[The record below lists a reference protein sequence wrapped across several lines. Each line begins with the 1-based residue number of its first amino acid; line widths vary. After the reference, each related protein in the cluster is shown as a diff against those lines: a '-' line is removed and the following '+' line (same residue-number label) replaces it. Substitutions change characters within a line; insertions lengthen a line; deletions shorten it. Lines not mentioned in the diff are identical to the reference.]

1 MVYTQP
7 LYKLHRI
14 NNGITHYKNLHS
26 LPLKKQGT
34 QSNPRHLF
42 KSQTWNK
49 CTDIMHTQKYRDK
62 IHMLIDKIFHF
73 NPQWNLIF
81 LALIF
86 QTLIDKISFTSIRT
100 VSSRRLSPHLL
111 PFHHWCNRRD
121 QFKPWMRFLPSK
133 SHVTRCVL
141 NSPID
146 MNRQKIH

>member
-1 MVYTQP
+1 MVSCTKKIHWTKISIAY
-7 LYKLHRI
+7 LS
-14 NNGITHYKNLHS
+14 KN
-26 LPLKKQGT
+26 KGR
-34 QSNPRHLF
+34 NPILDTFF